1 MNIENFKRIIQY
13 YLQGKLTEG
22 ESKRVDSWYQSITDE
37 DINPFHD
44 TAHRHAVKDEL
55 FERLVPAVR
64 AERKKA
70 AQNQRFRWLSAAA
83 AFVLLGVSALLFFR
97 DNQSALNSGATV
109 SETQLMQTVTKA
121 GELREI
127 FLPDGTSVFL
137 NGNAQ
142 IRYDKINYGKNRT
155 IFLDR
160 GEAFFKV
167 KRDTLHPF
175 KIASGAI
182 SVAVLGTSFNVNRS
196 QASGQ
201 VTVEVKTGRVK
212 VFAEENGE
220 QHILTRGKAARYS
233 LAKKHFEIFDQH
245 PSTVNLWTQGGMLLN
260 NVGFDALKEI
270 IYNRYGVVLIA
281 DNLDT
286 DKFNYSL
293 MIPQVESLDQVLNMI
308 CTIHQIKFR
317 REKNEIILHK

>member
-1 MNIENFKRIIQY
+1 MNIENFKRTIQD
-13 YLQGKLTEG
+13 YLQGKLTER
-22 ESKRVDSWYQSITDE
+22 ESERVDSWYQSITEE

-44 TAHRHAVKDEL
+44 ATHRHAVKDEL
-55 FERLVPAVR
+55 FKRLVPTVQ
-64 AERKKA
+64 AERKNA
-70 AQNQRFRWLSAAA
+70 VRIQRFRWLSAAA
-83 AFVLLGVSALLFFR
+83 AILLLGVSSLLFFQ
-97 DNQSALNSGATV
+97 NHQSALPSRKILAEMPLT
-109 SETQLMQTVTKA
+109 QTVTKA

-137 NGNAQ
+137 NGNTQ
-142 IRYDKINYGKNRT
+142 IRYDKINYGKSRA

-160 GEAFFKV
+160 GEAFFNV

-175 KIASGAI
+175 TIASGAV
-182 SVAVLGTSFNVNRS
+182 SVTVLGTSFNVNRS

-212 VFAEENGE
+212 VSAKKNVE

-233 LAKKHFEIFDQH
+233 LAKKQFEIFDQN
-245 PSTVNLWTQGGMLLN
+245 PNTVNLWTQGGMLLS
-260 NVGFDALKEI
+260 NVGFSALKEI

-293 MIPQVESLDQVLNMI
+293 MIPQVESLDQVLSMI

>member
-1 MNIENFKRIIQY
+1 VNIENFKRIIQD
-13 YLQGKLTEG
+13 YLQGKLTDR
-22 ESKRVDSWYQSITDE
+22 ESERVDSWYQSMNDQ
-37 DINPFHD
+37 DIKPFRD
-44 TAHRHAVKDEL
+44 SFHRHAVKDEL
-55 FERLVPAVR
+55 LKRLAPVVQ
-64 AERKKA
+64 AERKKMFRI
-70 AQNQRFRWLSAAA
+70 QRFRWLSAAA
-83 AFVLLGVSALLFFR
+83 AILLLGSAAHLFFR
-97 DNQSALNSGATV
+97 DHQSALPSKTII
-109 SETQLMQTVTKA
+109 SETQLTKTA
-121 GELREI
+121 TKVGELREI
-127 FLPDGTSVFL
+127 FLPDGTSIFL

-142 IRYDKINYGKNRT
+142 IRYDKINYEKSRT

-175 KIASGAI
+175 TIATGAV

-212 VFAEENGE
+212 VSAEKNGE
-220 QHILTRGKAARYS
+220 QYILTRGKAARYS
-233 LAKKHFEIFDQH
+233 LAKKHFEIFDQN
-245 PSTVNLWTQGGMLLN
+245 PNAVNLWTQGGMLLS
-260 NVGFDALKEI
+260 NVGFNELKEI

-281 DNLDT
+281 DNIDT

-293 MIPQVESLDQVLNMI
+293 MIPQVQSLNQVLHMI